1 MEVEFNFDGNTLAGK
16 NITVFEECYLN
27 EELIAVHKDIED
39 VIDTLLEYKTI
50 ELVARLKPLVTY
62 KC

>member
-1 MEVEFNFDGNTLAGK
+1 MGGRVITNNKELLYEEASEAYK
-16 NITVFEECYLN
+16 NIEE
-27 EELIAVHKDIED
+27 
-39 VIDTLLEYKTI
+39 VIQILLDYKCI